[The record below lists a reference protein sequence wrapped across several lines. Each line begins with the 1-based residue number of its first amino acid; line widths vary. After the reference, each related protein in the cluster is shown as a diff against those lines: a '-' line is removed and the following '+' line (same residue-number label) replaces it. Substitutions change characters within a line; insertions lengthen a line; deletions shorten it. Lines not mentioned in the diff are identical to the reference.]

1 MSLTYETSKVLA
13 ALLLSCS
20 LAAPVLAYNAMI
32 DSKVGQLIDHTLSRY
47 NLWYSVKQKWKKY
60 IYIYTLHYI
69 DVLFIYVHYQYC
81 QTFNLKCI
89 LLLLLGLKL
98 FCKDVFVHRSWL
110 EVLPPRARTADPVSL
125 LPEAWPTPKW
135 LQKTRNG
142 TSSRNSIYILWL
154 HI

>member
-1 MSLTYETSKVLA
+1 MKRPRSWPPYCCRVPWQLLCWPITPWSTPRWVNSSTTHSLDIICDIAWNKNE
-13 ALLLSCS
+13 
-20 LAAPVLAYNAMI
+20 
-32 DSKVGQLIDHTLSRY
+32 
-47 NLWYSVKQKWKKY
+47 KKN

-110 EVLPPRARTADPVSL
+110 EVLPPRARTADPVSP